1 MWMKGR
7 ALFAAVLVISPGFAQ
22 TAREY
27 YNELYAAGGLD
38 RMVDEYVCFFEKP
51 ELKNFFLFG
60 ENKLLREHMIENGTF
75 EKLSKE
81 QQAEM
86 KKDILMFRGYNKGVP
101 LANEDYFHADGG
113 SWVSDT
119 APLDKNTSM
128 RVRFSISW
136 KTLRFKRSVEL
147 LEPDGTFKG
156 DVPAYG
162 KCELVPPDVQQTVH

>member
-1 MWMKGR
+1 
-7 ALFAAVLVISPGFAQ
+7 
-22 TAREY
+22 
-27 YNELYAAGGLD
+27 
-38 RMVDEYVCFFEKP
+38 
-51 ELKNFFLFG
+51 
-60 ENKLLREHMIENGTF
+60 MIENGTF

-162 KCELVPPDVQQTVH
+162 KCELVPPDVQQTAHQA